1 MNTNE
6 KNIQDAFDKLLDTI
20 AENAPHSRIRSILLT
35 QVEMAKLAH
44 LGSIK

>member
-1 MNTNE
+1 MRQNE
-6 KNIQDAFDKLLDTI
+6 KNIQDAFDQLLRTLED
-20 AENAPHSRIRSILLT
+20 NLPHSRIRSILIT